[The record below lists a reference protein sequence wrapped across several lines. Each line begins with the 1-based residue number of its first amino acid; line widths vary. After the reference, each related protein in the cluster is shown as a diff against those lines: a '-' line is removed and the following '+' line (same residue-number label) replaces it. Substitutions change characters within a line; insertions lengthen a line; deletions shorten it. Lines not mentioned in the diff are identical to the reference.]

1 MTGYDVAGGDLNN
14 DAVIFQGNYWHLDNL
29 NTRIS
34 WVWGSTVRWENTAPV
49 IVPLWK
55 TVQEWK
61 FIYPVIF
68 FFFFFSDTLTGV
80 VHEMGYSVLVLITIK
95 IYCLFLHYCAV
106 TFSFKS
112 CTVGYNFVDFC
123 FAFGELA
130 SFKFSKIYFCLETKL
145 KQS

>member
-1 MTGYDVAGGDLNN
+1 MRQYSQVGKHSTCYCTIVEDCAGMKVYLSRD
-14 DAVIFQGNYWHLDNL
+14 
-29 NTRIS
+29 
-34 WVWGSTVRWENTAPV
+34 
-49 IVPLWK
+49 
-55 TVQEWK
+55 
-61 FIYPVIF
+61 
-68 FFFFFSDTLTGV
+68 FFFSDTLTGV
-80 VHEMGYSVLVLITIK
+80 VREMGYSVLVLITIK
-95 IYCLFLHYCAV
+95 TYCLFLHYCAV